1 MENHNNK
8 EHKKYTTFLFM
19 CICSAI
25 SMYITMYFNTYEIS
39 HIYFSWTR
47 LYMTLIGVSGM
58 AIIMFLFM
66 RKMYTNK
73 IKNMTIIGV
82 SLLVMGLSTFLVRT
96 QTSINDIAWMRAM
109 IPHHSIAILTSNN
122 ANINDPE
129 VKKLAN
135 DIIKAQEREILQ
147 MKKMIKRLENE

>member
-1 MENHNNK
+1 MEHPEKNENQ
-8 EHKKYTTFLFM
+8 KYTTFLLM
-19 CICSAI
+19 CICSGL

-73 IKNMTIIGV
+73 IKNMTIVG
-82 SLLVMGLSTFLVRT
+82 LLIMGLSTFLVRN
-96 QTSINDIAWMRAM
+96 QLPINDIAWMKAM
-109 IPHHSIAILTSNN
+109 IPHHSIAILTSTN

-129 VKKLAN
+129 VQKLAD
-135 DIIKAQEREILQ
+135 DIIKAQEREIMQ
-147 MKKMIKRLENE
+147 MKEMIKRLENQ

>member
-1 MENHNNK
+1 MEHPEKNENQ
-8 EHKKYTTFLFM
+8 KYTTFLLM
-19 CICSAI
+19 CICSGL

-73 IKNMTIIGV
+73 IKNMTIVGV
-82 SLLVMGLSTFLVRT
+82 SLLIMGLSTFLVRN
-96 QTSINDIAWMRAM
+96 QLPINDIAWMKAM
-109 IPHHSIAILTSNN
+109 IPHHSIAILTSTN

-129 VKKLAN
+129 VQKLAD
-135 DIIKAQEREILQ
+135 DIIKAQEREIMQ
-147 MKKMIKRLENE
+147 MKEMIKRLEN